1 MLVATKAIV
10 LSIIK
15 YGDNSLIVK
24 CITEDSGCKSY
35 MLRGVLSSKR
45 GKIRKSFFQP
55 LSQLKIIANH
65 NSKGNLNSIKEV
77 EMEYSY
83 KSIYSNIYKQGIA
96 LFLSEVLSSSL
107 QEEEENRAIFQ
118 YIEASLT
125 WLDIHDDCANFHLLF
140 LLNLTKY
147 LGFYPDIMNSNFDY
161 FDLEQ
166 GVFTNIQGYGKN
178 LVKEKVLGDF
188 KVLLGINFDELH
200 KVKLN
205 SKKRQEI
212 LTILI
217 QYFELHLTGYKT
229 PKSLEVLKAV
239 FE

>member
-1 MLVATKAIV
+1 MLVDTKAIV
-10 LSIIK
+10 LSSIK

-24 CITEDSGCKSY
+24 CITEESGCKSY
-35 MLRGVLSSKR
+35 MLRGVLTSKR

-65 NSKGNLNSIKEV
+65 NSKGNLNSIKDV
-77 EMEYSY
+77 EMAYSY
-83 KSIYSNIYKQGIA
+83 KSIYSNIYKQSIA
-96 LFLSEVLSSSL
+96 LFLSEMLNSSL
-107 QEEEENRAIFQ
+107 QEEEENRAIYQ
-118 YIEASLT
+118 YLEASLT
-125 WLDIHDDCANFHLLF
+125 WLDIHDDFANFHLLF

-147 LGFYPDIMNSNFDY
+147 LGFYPDATNSNFEY

-166 GVFTNIQGYGKN
+166 GVFTRNLGYGKN
-178 LVKEKVLGDF
+178 LIKEGVLSDF
-188 KVLLGINFDELH
+188 KMLLGINFDELH

-205 SKKRQEI
+205 AKKRQEI
-212 LTILI
+212 LTVLI
-217 QYFELHLTGYKT
+217 QYFGLHLTGFKT

>member
-10 LSIIK
+10 LSSIK

-24 CITEDSGCKSY
+24 CITEKSGCKSY

-55 LSQLKIIANH
+55 LSQLNIIAKH

-77 EMEYSY
+77 ELAYSY
-83 KSIYSNIYKQGIA
+83 KSIYSNIYKQSIA
-96 LFLSEVLSSSL
+96 IFLSEMLSSAL
-107 QEEEENRAIFQ
+107 QEEEENQTIFQ

-125 WLDIHDDCANFHLLF
+125 WLDLHDNFANFHLLF

-147 LGFYPDIMNSNFDY
+147 LGFYPDSLNYKFNY

-166 GVFTNIQGYGKN
+166 GVFTKKEDFGKYLIKGVV
-178 LVKEKVLGDF
+178 LVDF
-188 KVLLGINFDELH
+188 KMILGINFDELDR
-200 KVKLN
+200 VKLN
-205 SKKRQEI
+205 AQKRQEI
-212 LTILI
+212 LVVLI
-217 QYFELHLTGYKT
+217 QYFELHLTGFKT